1 MATHRN
7 ESTAGE
13 AAVARRNTRSKALIL
28 QCFEAL
34 DGKHATAEELFD
46 MLKAKNTP
54 VAKSTLYRFLSQLE
68 QDGLVKKYFAGEN
81 SSACYQFVDKHSEC
95 HEHFHLL
102 CRQCGEITHFENP
115 SLEKL
120 IKSLDNANDFSID
133 IKDSP
138 FYGTCKTCMR
148 KDKCE
153 KK

>member
-1 MATHRN
+1 MSDTKNSKASGASAT
-7 ESTAGE
+7 
-13 AAVARRNTRSKALIL
+13 ARRNTRSKTLIL
-28 QCFEAL
+28 QFLEGL
-34 DGKHATAEELFD
+34 GGKHITAEELFD
-46 MLKAKNTP
+46 NLKEKNTP

-68 QDGLVKKYFAGEN
+68 QDGLVKKYFMGEN
-81 SSACYQFVDKHSEC
+81 SSACYQFVGKNSDC

-120 IKSLDNANDFSID
+120 IKSLDNTNDFSID

-148 KDKCE
+148 KDKQ
-153 KK
+153 

>member
-1 MATHRN
+1 MTTHKNEKPASEATV
-7 ESTAGE
+7 T
-13 AAVARRNTRSKALIL
+13 RRNTRSKALIL
-28 QCFEAL
+28 QCFKTL
-34 DGKHATAEELFD
+34 GGKHVTAEEIFD
-46 MLKAKNTP
+46 MLKSKKTP

-68 QDGLVKKYFAGEN
+68 QDGLVKKYFVGEN
-81 SSACYQFVDKHSEC
+81 SAACYQFIDKGSDC

-115 SLEKL
+115 SLEQL
-120 IKSLDNANDFSID
+120 IKKLDSTNDFLID

>member
-1 MATHRN
+1 MAEYKN
-7 ESTAGE
+7 EKTTC
-13 AAVARRNTRSKALIL
+13 AATTARRNTRSKALIL
-28 QCFEAL
+28 QSLEAL
-34 DGKHATAEELFD
+34 GGRHITAEELFD
-46 MLKAKNTP
+46 MLKEKSTP

-68 QDGLVKKYFAGEN
+68 QDGLVKKYFVGEN
-81 SSACYQFVDKHSEC
+81 SCACYQFVGKNSDC

-120 IKSLDNANDFSID
+120 IKNLDNANDFSID

-148 KDKCE
+148 KDKQ
-153 KK
+153 